1 MIRVLAAA
9 LLCLPFVASAQTVML
24 SSSRPVLLFQSIAVV
39 GNGADTT
46 EDTLYTIAIPNQL
59 ANVGDV
65 IHVVARGTLA
75 ASTDTKSVRLKLV
88 GQTACSFNSTL
99 VGQTTWLLEA
109 WVMKTGSST
118 QSNICLSTNAAN
130 NVVNAQTATVAA
142 DGATLAVSLTGQ
154 NTTTSTLNSI
164 QAQQMMVWY
173 IPGT

>member
-1 MIRVLAAA
+1 
-9 LLCLPFVASAQTVML
+9 
-24 SSSRPVLLFQSIAVV
+24 
-39 GNGADTT
+39 
-46 EDTLYTIAIPNQL
+46 
-59 ANVGDV
+59 
-65 IHVVARGTLA
+65 
-75 ASTDTKSVRLKLV
+75 
-88 GQTACSFNSTL
+88 
-99 VGQTTWLLEA
+99 
-109 WVMKTGSST
+109 MKTGSST